1 VVLVTFSDLQK
12 SLFHSQM
19 GSGSGVGK
27 SLRVGS
33 GVGSGLGAKN
43 LLEGTSGI
51 HHFLGV
57 ISGVDFL
64 SLNIL
69 PNLQID
75 IPCNIIP
82 HE

>member
-1 VVLVTFSDLQK
+1 
-12 SLFHSQM
+12 M

-27 SLRVGS
+27 SS
-33 GVGSGLGAKN
+33 GVVLGVGTKN
-43 LLEGTSGI
+43 LLGVTSFVDI
-51 HHFLGV
+51 FLKE

-64 SLNIL
+64 FLNIL
-69 PNLQID
+69 LSLQIV